1 MPSVALSKLIFIF
14 FVSNILSHVSV
25 TIALNRT
32 TNIGVIIDESSRA
45 GKEQKTA
52 IEIAVQKLNS
62 GSNDHKLAIHFKN
75 SSGDPLEAA
84 SSAKNLIDKQD
95 VRVIIGTSSWEETTL
110 VAKNRDDDSSNPPD
124 MSDEINCI
132 TSIVQSYNW
141 KRVIVVY
148 EDNAYGG
155 EYGALSLLSE
165 ELQKIGSIVEQRV
178 VLPHLTTPF
187 DPKETIRD
195 ELVEVLTTKQSRV
208 FIVLKSSLPTAT
220 RVFEEANKLGLMGQD
235 SVWIIGDSISSF
247 LDSINSSFFRRVQ
260 GALGIKTSFTGLTGQ
275 IAFQDEKLSDPHKF
289 QLVNIIGVPDAPSF
303 DRFVKVEWV
312 ESTNET
318 KYSGLCIEVFKS
330 VVVTLEKEYNYTL
343 PYEFVNHTGTYNDL
357 VEQVSLKNYDA
368 VVGDVTILA
377 NRSKYVDFT
386 QPFTESGL
394 SMVVPVKSEPD
405 WAWKF
410 MKPFTPEMWLA
421 TFGILFYTMFVVWYM
436 EHQVNHEFRGPWKD
450 QLGTALWFTFSS
462 LFFAH
467 REKIRSNH
475 SKVVVMIWLFVV
487 FILSSSYTASLT
499 SMLTV
504 RMLEPTVRDIEWLRK
519 TNAPVGCDPDSFVDK
534 YLRDVLKLKNIKSI
548 SLQSEYP
555 DNFKNK
561 TISAAFLELPYEKYF
576 LKEYCNEYTAVGPS
590 YKFGGLGFV
599 FPKDSPITDDV
610 SGAILYLMEEGKIRE
625 LENQWLN
632 TSQTCSNSNPGLD
645 SERLSLANFWGIF
658 LISGLTSTLSFLTF
672 LYRLL
677 HNRIEQRIISFNES
691 NGSRWNNE
699 SRWRKAVRLV
709 QIVLNLNHHQIE
721 PRESSHSAHEWS
733 HRNPPQWELVSPSEV
748 PEHLEIGRP
757 TQLKIPMRKMEHIGF
772 LHLASSMQLDVV
784 FLVDALGPELVL
796 GFAPVESGLSQLDL
810 QSAAL
815 GLQLVSTQVHVE
827 SVVLQLESALV
838 HLTIQII

>member
-110 VAKNRDDDSSNPPD
+110 VAKIGEDAQIPVVSMTSDTLQPLSRLQWPFLVQMPNLD

-260 GALGIKTSFTGLTGQ
+260 GALGIKTYYPDKNTQFLDFESNFKKKFRSNYPEEDKFEPGIYALRTYDSIETISRALKHLENINDTSIGFSKKLLDTILSSSFTGLTGQ

-289 QLVNIIGVPDAPSF
+289 QLVNIIGKSYKELGFWSPKSGFSNIGPGDHRSLRQVAVNWPGDLINGIPKGWAMPNNAKKMKIGVPDAPSF

-330 VVVTLEKEYNYTL
+330 VVVTLEKEYKYTL

-357 VEQVSLKNYDA
+357 VEQVSLK
-368 VVGDVTILA
+368 
-377 NRSKYVDFT
+377 
-386 QPFTESGL
+386 
-394 SMVVPVKSEPD
+394 
-405 WAWKF
+405 
-410 MKPFTPEMWLA
+410 
-421 TFGILFYTMFVVWYM
+421 
-436 EHQVNHEFRGPWKD
+436 
-450 QLGTALWFTFSS
+450 
-462 LFFAH
+462 
-467 REKIRSNH
+467 
-475 SKVVVMIWLFVV
+475 
-487 FILSSSYTASLT
+487 
-499 SMLTV
+499 
-504 RMLEPTVRDIEWLRK
+504 
-519 TNAPVGCDPDSFVDK
+519 
-534 YLRDVLKLKNIKSI
+534 
-548 SLQSEYP
+548 
-555 DNFKNK
+555 
-561 TISAAFLELPYEKYF
+561 
-576 LKEYCNEYTAVGPS
+576 
-590 YKFGGLGFV
+590 
-599 FPKDSPITDDV
+599 
-610 SGAILYLMEEGKIRE
+610 
-625 LENQWLN
+625 
-632 TSQTCSNSNPGLD
+632 
-645 SERLSLANFWGIF
+645 
-658 LISGLTSTLSFLTF
+658 
-672 LYRLL
+672 
-677 HNRIEQRIISFNES
+677 
-691 NGSRWNNE
+691 
-699 SRWRKAVRLV
+699 
-709 QIVLNLNHHQIE
+709 
-721 PRESSHSAHEWS
+721 
-733 HRNPPQWELVSPSEV
+733 
-748 PEHLEIGRP
+748 
-757 TQLKIPMRKMEHIGF
+757 
-772 LHLASSMQLDVV
+772 
-784 FLVDALGPELVL
+784 
-796 GFAPVESGLSQLDL
+796 
-810 QSAAL
+810 
-815 GLQLVSTQVHVE
+815 
-827 SVVLQLESALV
+827 
-838 HLTIQII
+838 